1 MKRSAA
7 SYGVFGEGEYIEEDD
22 LMDLVSEIEDVRQAQ
37 RCLLARLGLM
47 SMLTVAAGL
56 SALAVPAVW
65 AAEMACVIKPFA
77 EISIGT
83 PVEGLILTVP
93 VDRGDSVTKGQV
105 IVTLESSLEEA
116 TVALAKSKAQAEA
129 VLKSSQVKIGFSSR
143 KLERAMD
150 LFKTNSIAQHEVDE
164 AQTEKALAEMAY
176 QEASE
181 NKRLAEL
188 ELNRATAALHLH
200 TIRSPINGVVVDRL
214 LSPGELARQ
223 TPVMKLAQIHPLRV
237 EVFAPIS
244 LLGKLK
250 TGMRAD
256 VRPEG
261 KGQPV
266 YQAKIMVVNKV
277 VDSASG
283 TFGVRL
289 EMPNPNNA
297 ISAGLAC
304 TVEFQLSS
312 VETP

>member
-1 MKRSAA
+1 MTKL
-7 SYGVFGEGEYIEEDD
+7 GV
-22 LMDLVSEIEDVRQAQ
+22 
-37 RCLLARLGLM
+37 M
-47 SMLTVAAGL
+47 SMSFVAAGFC
-56 SALAVPAVW
+56 ALAVSPVW

-83 PVEGLILTVP
+83 PVEGLIQTVP
-93 VDRGDSVTKGQV
+93 VDRGDWVTKGQV

-116 TVALAKSKAQAEA
+116 TVALAKAKAEAEA
-129 VLKSSQVKIGFSSR
+129 VLKSSQLKVGFSSR

-150 LFKTNSIAQHEVDE
+150 LFKTNSIAQHDVDE
-164 AQTEKALAEMAY
+164 AQTEKALAEMSHK
-176 QEASE
+176 EASE

-188 ELNRATAALHLH
+188 ELHRAMSALHLH

-223 TPVMKLAQIHPLRV
+223 TPVMKLAQVDPLRV
-237 EVFAPIS
+237 EVYAPLS

-266 YQAKIMVVNKV
+266 YQAKIVVVNRV

-297 ISAGLAC
+297 IAAGLAC
-304 TVEFQLSS
+304 TVEFSPSLVQS
-312 VETP
+312 P

>member
-1 MKRSAA
+1 
-7 SYGVFGEGEYIEEDD
+7 
-22 LMDLVSEIEDVRQAQ
+22 MDMVSEIEDVRQAP
-37 RCLLARLGLM
+37 RCLMTRLGVMRL
-47 SMLTVAAGL
+47 LAVAACL
-56 SALAVPAVW
+56 YAVTAPPAW
-65 AAEMACVIKPFA
+65 AGEMACVIKPSA

-83 PVEGLILTVP
+83 PVEGLIQTVP
-93 VDRGDSVTKGQV
+93 VDRGDWVTKGQV

-116 TVALAKSKAQAEA
+116 TVALTKAKADAEA

-143 KLERAMD
+143 KLERALE
-150 LFKTNSIAQHEVDE
+150 LFKTNSIARHDVDE
-164 AQTEKALAEMAY
+164 AQTEKALAEMSY

-188 ELNRATAALHLH
+188 ELHRATAALHLH

-223 TPVMKLAQIHPLRV
+223 TPVMKLAQVDPLRV
-237 EVFAPIS
+237 EVYAPLS
-244 LLGKLK
+244 LLGKLR

-266 YQAKIMVVNKV
+266 YQARIVVVNKV

-289 EMPNPNNA
+289 EMPNQNNA

-304 TVEFQLSS
+304 TVEFRPSAA
-312 VETP
+312 ENP

>member
-1 MKRSAA
+1 MFCIVWEK
-7 SYGVFGEGEYIEEDD
+7 IEEDN
-22 LMDLVSEIEDVRQAQ
+22 LMDSLSEIKDVRQAQ
-37 RCLLARLGLM
+37 RGLLRLLVAM
-47 SMLTVAAGL
+47 SRLTAAAGL
-56 SALAVPAVW
+56 CALTVSPLW
-65 AAEMACVIKPFA
+65 AAEMACVIKPSA

-83 PVEGLILTVP
+83 PVEGLIQTVP
-93 VDRGDSVTKGQV
+93 VDRGEWVTKGQV

-116 TVALAKSKAQAEA
+116 TVTLAKAKAEAEA
-129 VLKSSQVKIGFSSR
+129 VLKSSQVKVGFSSR

-150 LFKTNSIAQHEVDE
+150 LFKTNAIARHDVDE
-164 AQTEKALAEMAY
+164 AQTEKAVAEMSY

-181 NKRLAEL
+181 NKHLAEL
-188 ELNRATAALHLH
+188 EWHRATAALSLR
-200 TIRSPINGVVVDRL
+200 TIRSPITGVVVDRL

-223 TPVMKLAQIHPLRV
+223 TPVMKLAQVDPLRV
-237 EVFAPIS
+237 EVYAPLS

-297 ISAGLAC
+297 IAAGLAC
-304 TVEFQLSS
+304 TVEFRPSS
-312 VETP
+312 AENP

>member
-1 MKRSAA
+1 
-7 SYGVFGEGEYIEEDD
+7 
-22 LMDLVSEIEDVRQAQ
+22 MDRVSEVEEVRQAQ
-37 RCLLARLGLM
+37 RCLVTGLGM
-47 SMLTVAAGL
+47 MRMLTVAAGFWVL
-56 SALAVPAVW
+56 TVPSVW

-83 PVEGLILTVP
+83 PVEGLIQTVP
-93 VDRGDSVTKGQV
+93 VDRGDWVTKGQV

-116 TVALAKSKAQAEA
+116 TVALAKGKAQAEA
-129 VLKSSQVKIGFSSR
+129 ALKSSQVKIGFSSR
-143 KLERAMD
+143 KLERALD
-150 LFKTNSIAQHEVDE
+150 LFKSNSIAQHDVDE
-164 AQTEKALAEMAY
+164 AQTEKALAEISY

-181 NKRLAEL
+181 NKRQAEL
-188 ELNRATAALHLH
+188 ELNRAAAALHLH

-223 TPVMKLAQIHPLRV
+223 TPVMKLAQINPLRV
-237 EVFAPIS
+237 EVYAPLS

-250 TGMRAD
+250 TGMQAD

-266 YQAKIMVVNKV
+266 YQAKIVVVNKV

-283 TFGVRL
+283 TIGVRL

-297 ISAGLAC
+297 IAAGLAC
-304 TVEFQLSS
+304 TVEFHLSS
-312 VETP
+312 AENP

>member
-1 MKRSAA
+1 MKMLPE
-7 SYGVFGEGEYIEEDD
+7 VEGEIG
-22 LMDLVSEIEDVRQAQ
+22 AQ
-37 RCLLARLGLM
+37 RDLLNRTRVM
-47 SMLTVAAGL
+47 NRVAVAVGFCAL
-56 SALAVPAVW
+56 LVPSAW
-65 AAEMACVIKPFA
+65 AAEMACVIKPYA

-83 PVEGLILTVP
+83 PVEGVIQTVP
-93 VDRGDSVTKGQV
+93 VDRGDWVTKGQV

-116 TVALAKSKAQAEA
+116 TVALAKSKAEAEA
-129 VLKSSQVKIGFSSR
+129 VLKSSQVKIGFSTR
-143 KLERAMD
+143 KLERALD
-150 LFKTNSIAQHEVDE
+150 LFKTNSIARHEVDE
-164 AQTEKALAEMAY
+164 AQTEKALAEMSF

-181 NKRLAEL
+181 NKRQAEL
-188 ELNRATAALHLH
+188 ELNRAIAALHLH
-200 TIRSPINGVVVDRL
+200 SIRSPISGVVVDRL

-223 TPVMKLAQIHPLRV
+223 TPVMKLAQINPLRV

-244 LLGKLK
+244 LLGRLK

-266 YQAKIMVVNKV
+266 HQAKIMVVNKV

-304 TVEFQLSS
+304 TVEFQFSS
-312 VETP
+312 VENP

>member
-1 MKRSAA
+1 MKMLSE
-7 SYGVFGEGEYIEEDD
+7 VEGEIRVQRD
-22 LMDLVSEIEDVRQAQ
+22 LLIRPGVMRRLVI
-37 RCLLARLGLM
+37 
-47 SMLTVAAGL
+47 AAGL
-56 SALAVPAVW
+56 CTLVVPSAW
-65 AAEMACVIKPFA
+65 AAEMACVIKPYA

-83 PVEGLILTVP
+83 PVEGVIQTVP
-93 VDRGDSVTKGQV
+93 VDRGDWVTKGQV

-116 TVALAKSKAQAEA
+116 TVALAKSKAEAEA
-129 VLKSSQVKIGFSSR
+129 VLKSSQVKIGFSTR
-143 KLERAMD
+143 KLERALD
-150 LFKTNSIAQHEVDE
+150 LFKTNSIARHEVDE
-164 AQTEKALAEMAY
+164 AQTEKALAEMSY
-176 QEASE
+176 QEAAE

-200 TIRSPINGVVVDRL
+200 SIRSPISGVVVDRL

-223 TPVMKLAQIHPLRV
+223 TPVMKLAQINPLRV

-244 LLGKLK
+244 LLGRLK
-250 TGMRAD
+250 VGMRAD

-266 YQAKIMVVNKV
+266 HQAKIMVVNKV

-304 TVEFQLSS
+304 TVEFQFSP
-312 VETP
+312 VENP

>member
-1 MKRSAA
+1 MFCIVWEK
-7 SYGVFGEGEYIEEDD
+7 IEEDD
-22 LMDLVSEIEDVRQAQ
+22 LMDSLSEIEDVRQAQ
-37 RCLLARLGLM
+37 RGLLRLLVAM
-47 SMLTVAAGL
+47 SSLTAAAGL
-56 SALAVPAVW
+56 CALTVSPLW
-65 AAEMACVIKPFA
+65 AAEMACVIKPSA

-83 PVEGLILTVP
+83 PVEGLIQTVP
-93 VDRGDSVTKGQV
+93 VDRGEWVTKGQV

-116 TVALAKSKAQAEA
+116 TVTLAKAKAEAEA
-129 VLKSSQVKIGFSSR
+129 VLKSSQVKVGFSSR

-150 LFKTNSIAQHEVDE
+150 LFKTNAIARHDVDE
-164 AQTEKALAEMAY
+164 AQTENAVAEMSY

-181 NKRLAEL
+181 NKHLAEL
-188 ELNRATAALHLH
+188 EWHRATAALSLR
-200 TIRSPINGVVVDRL
+200 TIRSPITGVVVDRL

-223 TPVMKLAQIHPLRV
+223 TPVMKLAQVDPLRV
-237 EVFAPIS
+237 EVYAPLS

-297 ISAGLAC
+297 IAAGLAC
-304 TVEFQLSS
+304 TVEFRPSS
-312 VETP
+312 AENP

>member
-1 MKRSAA
+1 
-7 SYGVFGEGEYIEEDD
+7 
-22 LMDLVSEIEDVRQAQ
+22 MDRVSEIKDVRQAQ
-37 RCLLARLGLM
+37 QCRLRRLGAM
-47 SMLTVAAGL
+47 SRLTMAVSL
-56 SALAVPAVW
+56 CALTAPPLW

-83 PVEGLILTVP
+83 PVEGLIQTVP
-93 VDRGDSVTKGQV
+93 VDRGDWVTKGQV

-116 TVALAKSKAQAEA
+116 TGMLAKAKAEAEA
-129 VLKSSQVKIGFSSR
+129 VLKSSQVKVGFSSR

-150 LFKTNSIAQHEVDE
+150 LFKTNAIAQHDVDE
-164 AQTEKALAEMAY
+164 AQTGKALAEMSY

-188 ELNRATAALHLH
+188 EWHRAMAALSLR

-223 TPVMKLAQIHPLRV
+223 TPVMKLAQVDPLRV
-237 EVFAPIS
+237 EVYAPLS

-266 YQAKIMVVNKV
+266 HHAKIMVVNKV

-297 ISAGLAC
+297 IAAGLAC
-304 TVEFQLSS
+304 TVEFRLSS
-312 VETP
+312 VENP

>member
-1 MKRSAA
+1 MDMLP
-7 SYGVFGEGEYIEEDD
+7 ECEE
-22 LMDLVSEIEDVRQAQ
+22 VRQPH
-37 RCLLARLGLM
+37 RCKLKGM
-47 SMLTVAAGL
+47 CVMGTLTVAAGL
-56 SALAVPAVW
+56 YALTAPAVW
-65 AAEMACVIKPFA
+65 ATGMACVITPYD

-83 PVEGLILTVP
+83 PVEGLIQTVP
-93 VDRGDSVTKGQV
+93 VDRGDWVKKGQV
-105 IVTLESSLEEA
+105 ILTLESSLEEA
-116 TVALAKSKAQAEA
+116 TVALAKAKAEA
-129 VLKSSQVKIGFSSR
+129 EAALKSSQLKMGFTSR
-143 KLERAMD
+143 KLERAQE

-164 AQTEKALAEMAY
+164 AQTEKALAETAHR
-176 QEASE
+176 EASE
-181 NKRLAEL
+181 HKRQAEL

-223 TPVMKLAQIHPLRV
+223 TPVMKLAQIDPLRV
-237 EVFAPIS
+237 EVFAPLS
-244 LLGKLK
+244 VLGKLK

-266 YQAKIMVVNKV
+266 YQAKVVVVNKV

-304 TVEFQLSS
+304 TVEFHYSS
-312 VETP
+312 AENQ

>member
-1 MKRSAA
+1 MKMLPE
-7 SYGVFGEGEYIEEDD
+7 VEGEIGTQRD
-22 LMDLVSEIEDVRQAQ
+22 LSIRPGVMN
-37 RCLLARLGLM
+37 RLI
-47 SMLTVAAGL
+47 VAVGF
-56 SALAVPAVW
+56 SALLMPSAW
-65 AAEMACVIKPFA
+65 AAEMACVIKPYA

-83 PVEGLILTVP
+83 PVEGVIQTVP
-93 VDRGDSVTKGQV
+93 VDRGDWVTKGQV

-116 TVALAKSKAQAEA
+116 TVALAKSKAEAEA
-129 VLKSSQVKIGFSSR
+129 ALKSSQVKIGFSTR
-143 KLERAMD
+143 KLERALD
-150 LFKTNSIAQHEVDE
+150 LFKTNSIARHEVDE
-164 AQTEKALAEMAY
+164 AQTEKALAEMSY

-181 NKRLAEL
+181 NKRQAEL

-200 TIRSPINGVVVDRL
+200 SIRSPITGVVVDRL

-223 TPVMKLAQIHPLRV
+223 TPVMKLAQINPLRV

-244 LLGKLK
+244 LLGRLK

-266 YQAKIMVVNKV
+266 HQAKIMVVNKV

-304 TVEFQLSS
+304 TVEFQFSS
-312 VETP
+312 GENP

>member
-1 MKRSAA
+1 
-7 SYGVFGEGEYIEEDD
+7 
-22 LMDLVSEIEDVRQAQ
+22 MDRVSEVEDVRQAQ
-37 RCLLARLGLM
+37 RCLLTRLGVM

-56 SALAVPAVW
+56 CALTVPPVW
-65 AAEMACVIKPFA
+65 AAEMACVIKPSA

-83 PVEGLILTVP
+83 PVEGLIQTVP
-93 VDRGDSVTKGQV
+93 VDRGDWVTKGQV

-150 LFKTNSIAQHEVDE
+150 LFKTNAIARHDVDE
-164 AQTEKALAEMAY
+164 AQTEKALADMSY

-181 NKRLAEL
+181 NKHLAEL
-188 ELNRATAALHLH
+188 EWHRATAALSLR
-200 TIRSPINGVVVDRL
+200 TIRSPITGVVVDRL

-223 TPVMKLAQIHPLRV
+223 TPVMKLAQIDPLRV
-237 EVFAPIS
+237 EVYAPLS

-266 YQAKIMVVNKV
+266 YQAMIVIVNRV

-297 ISAGLAC
+297 IAAGLAC
-304 TVEFQLSS
+304 TVEFHSS
-312 VETP
+312 LAQSP